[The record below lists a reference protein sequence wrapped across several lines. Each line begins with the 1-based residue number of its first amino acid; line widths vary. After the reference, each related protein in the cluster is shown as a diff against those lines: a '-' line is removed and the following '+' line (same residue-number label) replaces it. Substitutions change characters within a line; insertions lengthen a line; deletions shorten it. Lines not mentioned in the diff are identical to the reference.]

1 MSKESTE
8 LERVRISLMGLNDC
22 IEKLGGEIEVL
33 KVERD
38 RVGGQYKTLL
48 EESKKE
54 VVVPITYAGELL
66 RDTWWM
72 LDRFPDT
79 PFTEGKTMS
88 DVEYYNKLR
97 DKVVRLGIIKQ

>member
-38 RVGGQYKTLL
+38 RVGGKYKTLL

-54 VVVPITYAGELL
+54 VL